1 MLVICLFV
9 CFLVGWYFL
18 FVHITI
24 WNSIIM
30 AITASKTI
38 RFGGEDSKFPLFS
51 LYLPLLMQNCF
62 CCLATKEIKQFR
74 DV

>member
-1 MLVICLFV
+1 
-9 CFLVGWYFL
+9 
-18 FVHITI
+18 
-24 WNSIIM
+24 M